1 MVLNIKI
8 ILKSRRLNESNS
20 SNIDFTLAKIMM
32 SIVFVFIVLHFPKMI
47 MALYEVNHIS
57 NSFKLRILFNF
68 LAGFYDSRHPWLLPE
83 WLHVLCVFL
92 EVDRRPHHQIPR
104 DAQQLGQLHNL
115 LLCRIILQRD
125 AFQELWETFNQL
137 SEQTWQPEHVTLNH
151 VKINREL
158 QRSVTSYTIP
168 TFLWGMSH
176 SPEFK
181 WQPVK

>member
-1 MVLNIKI
+1 MSCSKLLYKDGQLLLGHTVENHLTNEYIVSQCLCARNTIKKNI
-8 ILKSRRLNESNS
+8 
-20 SNIDFTLAKIMM
+20 
-32 SIVFVFIVLHFPKMI
+32 
-47 MALYEVNHIS
+47 
-57 NSFKLRILFNF
+57 
-68 LAGFYDSRHPWLLPE
+68 LAGFNDSRHPWLLPK
-83 WLHVLCVFL
+83 WMHVLCVL
-92 EVDRRPHHQIPR
+92 QEVDCWPHHQIPCN
-104 DAQQLGQLHNL
+104 AQQLGQLCHL
-115 LLCRIILQRD
+115 LLCRIKLQRYTL
-125 AFQELWETFNQL
+125 QELWETFNQL

>member
-68 LAGFYDSRHPWLLPE
+68 WAGFYDSRHP
-83 WLHVLCVFL
+83 
-92 EVDRRPHHQIPR
+92 
-104 DAQQLGQLHNL
+104 
-115 LLCRIILQRD
+115 
-125 AFQELWETFNQL
+125 
-137 SEQTWQPEHVTLNH
+137 
-151 VKINREL
+151 
-158 QRSVTSYTIP
+158 
-168 TFLWGMSH
+168 
-176 SPEFK
+176 
-181 WQPVK
+181 